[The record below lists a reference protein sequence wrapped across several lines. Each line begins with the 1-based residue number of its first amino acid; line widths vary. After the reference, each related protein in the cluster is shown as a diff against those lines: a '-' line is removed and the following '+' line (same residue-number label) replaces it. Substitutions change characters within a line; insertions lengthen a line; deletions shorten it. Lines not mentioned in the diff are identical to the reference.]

1 MAFAAQVCG
10 GMGAGAIST
19 TIIAV
24 LTSLYPEQREDIMG
38 YFEAAVG
45 LGFLM
50 GPLIGAG
57 LYALG
62 GYTLPFFGLGCLYV
76 LLMPIII
83 YVAGLV
89 QKAEVEQAAD
99 KILTADG
106 DKLDDSLQSTET
118 QTKAE

>member
-1 MAFAAQVCG
+1 
-10 GMGAGAIST
+10 
-19 TIIAV
+19 
-24 LTSLYPEQREDIMG
+24 MG
-38 YFEAAVG
+38 YFEVAVS

-89 QKAEVEQAAD
+89 QQAEVEQAAD
-99 KILTADG
+99 KKLTADG
-106 DKLDDSLQSTET
+106 DKQDESLQSIET
-118 QTKAE
+118 QTKAEKESGDGSDC